1 MTVIVKLKYAT
12 LRKEKKIYYWLVIIK
27 YFFFNKILV
36 YTIFVTSSIKE
47 KSEFIVIDFSVLK
60 TTNIT
65 LSQGLSSCCSN
76 PVHLCPPP
84 FPLNKSNPK
93 IAPKGSK

>member
-1 MTVIVKLKYAT
+1 MVIVKLKYAT
-12 LRKEKKIYYWLVIIK
+12 LRKKKNFLLLAGGYKV
-27 YFFFNKILV
+27 FFLNKILV
-36 YTIFVTSSIKE
+36 YTTFVTSSIKE
-47 KSEFIVIDFSVLK
+47 KSEFIMIDFSVLK

-76 PVHLCPPP
+76 HVHLCFPP